1 LSNYTR
7 TIVYVSETA
16 VDGTATG
23 NTLITQSR
31 ESQLDSFF
39 ALDVRAATLQSVNV
53 QTPCTISIGTNFPTL
68 DNICSTQSISGSAGQ
83 LRTLTVNPSFT
94 GVPELTNIGV
104 KVVTAA
110 TPVPATTATL
120 TFRIALVGLET

>member
-1 LSNYTR
+1 MSNYTR
-7 TIVYVSETA
+7 TIVYMSETA
-16 VDGTATG
+16 VDGTVTG

-31 ESQLDSFF
+31 ESQDDRFF
-39 ALDVRAATLQSVNV
+39 ALDVRAATIQSVNV
-53 QTPCTISIGTNFPTL
+53 QTPPMISIGTNFPAL
-68 DNICSTQSISGSAGQ
+68 DNICSSQSISGVGGQ

-110 TPVPATTATL
+110 VPVPSTTPTL
-120 TFRIALVGLET
+120 TFRIALVGLES

>member
-7 TIVYVSETA
+7 TIVYMSETA
-16 VDGTATG
+16 VDGTLTG

-39 ALDVRAATLQSVNV
+39 ALDVRAATTQSVNV
-53 QTPCTISIGTNFPTL
+53 QTPCTISIGTNFPAL
-68 DNICSTQSISGSAGQ
+68 DNICSTQSISGIAGQ

-94 GVPELTNIGV
+94 RVPELTNIGV
-104 KVVTAA
+104 KVVAAA
-110 TPVPATTATL
+110 TPVPSTTPTL
-120 TFRIALVGLET
+120 SFRIALIGIET